1 MSQLAEQKCPAC
13 GAAMRF
19 DPPTGKLV
27 CDYCDT
33 VVDIPATAQKTPQK
47 PEEPKE
53 PQEADIQGF
62 DFGHLSD
69 QAAREDAASLP
80 VYNCVSCGAEVIA
93 PAEQMALTCPYC
105 GNNIVLTDKASGRLR
120 PDGVIPFRI
129 ESAGLPDAVNR
140 FYRDKKLLPRR
151 FFSESTMGK
160 VTGVYVPFW
169 VFSGTL
175 SGTLT
180 YSGEKSS
187 STRKGDYVTVRTA
200 HYRLN
205 RGASLAYAEL
215 PVDASTKVD
224 NKLMDS
230 LEPFR
235 TEEAKPFDMRYLA
248 GFTADR
254 FDQEKKDTATRAEA
268 RMRSSSD
275 SLVRAAAGAG
285 YESVKR
291 SGGTLRANLQ
301 AKYLLF
307 PIYLFDI
314 LHGNKTYHFAV
325 NGQTGK
331 VVGEVPTDKHTS
343 ILYFLS
349 RFGITAGALI
359 LISIGKYLLGR

>member
-62 DFGHLSD
+62 DFSHLSD

-235 TEEAKPFDMRYLA
+235 TEEAKPFDMR
-248 GFTADR
+248 
-254 FDQEKKDTATRAEA
+254 KKRTR
-268 RMRSSSD
+268 RPGQRP
-275 SLVRAAAGAG
+275 VCAAARTALYGRRPAPDMKASSAPAAHSG
-285 YESVKR
+285 PTCRPNTCSSR
-291 SGGTLRANLQ
+291 SICSTSCTGIR
-301 AKYLLF
+301 
-307 PIYLFDI
+307 PI
-314 LHGNKTYHFAV
+314 
-325 NGQTGK
+325 
-331 VVGEVPTDKHTS
+331 TS
-343 ILYFLS
+343 
-349 RFGITAGALI
+349 R
-359 LISIGKYLLGR
+359 